1 MAWRHGGLVS
11 SFRACRRLVSKFTI
25 PVTDHCSEYWPVT
38 VCTLSPRSRS
48 RIRSI
53 QATAPHR
60 TFLVFTK
67 RSLTPEKYQ
76 IGAIRS
82 FTLTLQEADTMSY
95 QSVNPFDNKPA
106 RSFEET
112 TDKQH
117 GKVAVRVVIDFA
129 GV

>member
-1 MAWRHGGLVS
+1 
-11 SFRACRRLVSKFTI
+11 
-25 PVTDHCSEYWPVT
+25 
-38 VCTLSPRSRS
+38 
-48 RIRSI
+48 
-53 QATAPHR
+53 
-60 TFLVFTK
+60 
-67 RSLTPEKYQ
+67 
-76 IGAIRS
+76 
-82 FTLTLQEADTMSY
+82 MSY